1 MYYLYREFSDPL
13 YFFHVQSEFGGGIRQ
28 ETVILY
34 PQVVWRYIKI
44 LLTARP
50 FDLKYFSYVQEFVTG
65 TIGLILLLYSVTKTR
80 LSYII
85 FSLLA
90 FLLPTL
96 TGTFSSM
103 PRYILVCFPI
113 FILLSIWSEKS
124 KIFRYTWFTIS
135 GILLLLNTVLFI
147 QGYWVA

>member
-1 MYYLYREFSDPL
+1 MFFLYLNFHDPL
-13 YFFHVQSEFGGGIRQ
+13 YFVHVQSEFGAGRQ
-28 ETVILY
+28 ETIILY

-50 FDLKYFSYVQEFVTG
+50 FDLRYFAYVQEFVAG
-65 TIGLILLLYSVTKTR
+65 TLGLVGLLVAVRKVRPSYSVFA
-80 LSYII
+80 LS
-85 FSLLA
+85 A

-103 PRYILVCFPI
+103 SRYLLICFPLY
-113 FILLSIWSEKS
+113 FLLTFLVQKWPKL
-124 KIFRYTWFTIS
+124 
-135 GILLLLNTVLFI
+135 GIVWMAVSTLLLVINTVLFI